1 MITQDQLTQFLG
13 YKPDPALLDAIDKTL
28 VRFGISTPR
37 RVRYFMAQGY
47 SESKFKD
54 FSENLVY
61 TTPERLVAVWP
72 SRFSLTQGGSKAYAA
87 DYVRAPQKLANL
99 VYGGRNGNTDPDDGW
114 KFIGR
119 GVFGLTG
126 KANYQAYSRAMYG
139 DDRCVK
145 NPEMVATLP
154 DAVLSAGW
162 FWKTNG
168 LNELADADAY
178 TKATIVINGSAATVP
193 ERLVFLGKAKVFT

>member
-1 MITQDQLTQFLG
+1 MITQDQLAQFLG
-13 YKPDPALLDAIDKTL
+13 YKPDTAVLDAIDKTL
-28 VRFGISTPR
+28 VRFGINTPR

-54 FSENLVY
+54 FSEDLY
-61 TTPERLVAVWP
+61 YKTPERLVAVWP
-72 SRFSLTQGGSKAYAA
+72 SRFSMTKGGTKAYAP
-87 DYVRAPQKLANL
+87 DYVRNPQKLANL
-99 VYGGRNGNTDPDDGW
+99 VYAGRNGNTGPDDGW
-114 KFIGR
+114 NFIGR

-126 KANYQAYSRAMYG
+126 LNNYKAYSMAMYG

-145 NPEMVATLP
+145 NPEMVASLP

-168 LNELADADAY
+168 LNELADADAF
-178 TKATIVINGSAATVP
+178 TKATVVINNSAATVP
-193 ERLVFLGKAKVFT
+193 ERLVYLGKAKVFT